1 MTSTKPYLIRAL
13 YEWCVDQGFTP
24 HIQVLVGPGAR
35 VPKDFVRDGQIVFNI
50 GMDATHQLE
59 MLNDEVTFQAR
70 FNGKAFPVRVP
81 MNSIMSIYARE
92 NGQGM
97 AFDVTEADLLE
108 EEVATSEV
116 EVEAADRTDMIAD
129 EAVSSES
136 PPEPPPAGTRP
147 ALRRV
152 K

>member
-24 HIQVLVGPGAR
+24 HIQVLVGGGAR

-50 GMDATHQLE
+50 GMDATHQLD
-59 MLNDEVTFQAR
+59 MSNDEITFQAR
-70 FNGKAFPVRVP
+70 FNGAAFPVRVP
-81 MNSIMSIYARE
+81 MTSVMSIYARE

-97 AFDVTEADLLE
+97 AFEVTEADVAAE
-108 EEVATSEV
+108 EAGVADAEPASRQSESV
-116 EVEAADRTDMIAD
+116 KPGGAD
-129 EAVSSES
+129 EA
-136 PPEPPPAGTRP
+136 PQDPPPGTKP
-147 ALRRV
+147 TLRRI